1 MTAERPTS
9 DTARMSARAG
19 SPTLVLVPT
28 AVERRRIEDHGGF
41 EVGTALVQLCGFGPI
56 AAAARTAELLERLKP
71 SRVLL
76 VGICG
81 TFDAERLPV
90 GSAVEFDAVAVE
102 GIGAGEGAGL
112 VGPTAM
118 GFPQWPGDEQG
129 GRNVRPE
136 PIHDR
141 IVLSSAASSADPRA
155 LRDPARSALLLTT
168 CAASAS
174 AEQAALRRSRFPEA
188 LAEDMEG
195 FSVAFAC
202 ALAGVPVTIVRG
214 VSNVVGDRDP
224 SHWRIPAALA
234 AARWCAIDV
243 LRSRERSA

>member
-1 MTAERPTS
+1 MP
-9 DTARMSARAG
+9 ARLG

-28 AVERRRIEDHGGF
+28 EVERRRMADQGGF
-41 EVGTALVQLCGFGPI
+41 DSASVIVSLCGFGPI
-56 AAAARTAELLERLKP
+56 AAASRTAALVAEIKP
-71 SRVLL
+71 ARVLL

-81 TFDAERLPV
+81 TFDPERLPV
-90 GSAVEFDAVAVE
+90 GGAVEFDATAIE

-118 GFPQWPGDEQG
+118 GFPQWPGGEAGDAQ
-129 GRNVRPE
+129 

-141 IVLSSAASSADPRA
+141 IVLAGRSSLADARA
-155 LRDPARSALLLTT
+155 LRDPSQSALLLTT

-174 AEQAALRRSRFPEA
+174 KEQARLRRERFPEA

-195 FSVAFAC
+195 FAVAFAC
-202 ALAGVPVTIVRG
+202 TLADTPVSIVRG

-224 SHWRIPAALA
+224 SHWRIPSALG
-234 AARWCAIDV
+234 AARLCALEV
-243 LRSRERSA
+243 LRAFERSR

>member
-1 MTAERPTS
+1 MPAS
-9 DTARMSARAG
+9 FG

-28 AVERRRIEDHGGF
+28 EVERRRIEDHGGLDTTSA
-41 EVGTALVQLCGFGPI
+41 VVSLCGFGPI
-56 AAAARTAELLERLKP
+56 AAAARTAELLALYRP
-71 SRVLL
+71 ARVLL

-90 GSAVEFDAVAVE
+90 GSAVEFDAVAIE
-102 GIGAGEGAGL
+102 GIGAGEGAAL
-112 VGPTAM
+112 VGPIAM
-118 GFPQWPGDEQG
+118 GFPQWPGGEKGESQ
-129 GRNVRPE
+129 

-141 IVLSSAASSADPRA
+141 IVLAGRAALADATA

-174 AEQAALRRSRFPEA
+174 PAQAALRRERFPEA

-195 FSVAFAC
+195 FAVALAC
-202 ALAGVPVTIVRG
+202 ALADVPLSIVRG

-224 SHWRIPAALA
+224 ANWRIPSALG
-234 AARWCAIDV
+234 AARLCALEV
-243 LRSRERSA
+243 LRSHELSNPAKHTR